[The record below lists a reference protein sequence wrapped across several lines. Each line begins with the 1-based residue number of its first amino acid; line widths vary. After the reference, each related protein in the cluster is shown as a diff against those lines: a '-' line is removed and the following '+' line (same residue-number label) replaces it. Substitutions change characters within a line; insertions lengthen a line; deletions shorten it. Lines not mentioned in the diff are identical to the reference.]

1 LSALYH
7 PVIDLSAPQQLCRL
21 ACRNA
26 GKGYFLL
33 FRAIFCFDTRL
44 NSQKAIKKRTTI
56 VPQIANHVTA
66 NAMTTNAITVSI
78 KNTPAY
84 IYKEKQASCHYAY
97 GN

>member
-1 LSALYH
+1 LSALCH
-7 PVIDLSAPQQLCRL
+7 PVIDLNAPQQLCRL
-21 ACRNA
+21 AYHNA

-33 FRAIFCFDTRL
+33 FRAIFCFCTRL
-44 NSQKAIKKRTTI
+44 NSQQAIKKRTTI

-78 KNTPAY
+78 KNAPAY
-84 IYKEKQASCHYAY
+84 VYKEKQQSCHYAY